1 VPRPKPLSAAE
12 CDKLTLLSVVE
23 LFSTLIDD
31 DMNYVASRTGFRS
44 VPAGTE
50 IFSEG
55 ETANQFFIVTSGSV
69 TVTSDTRGTE
79 TVELARYLPGDVFGD
94 FHFVISGTYDG
105 TAAATEKTELL
116 VFPEDGFSFDR
127 LADEKPDTASR
138 ILLRS
143 ISMIETRI
151 RSTRTLIGE
160 NAPWVRALRKQIYTD
175 PPTALWNKYFMDTE
189 LPQQLSGTV
198 TVVMVKPDKFK
209 EINDSLGH
217 VAGDDILRK
226 IATLLIA
233 RAREKKGW
241 AVRLRSN
248 EMCLI
253 VPESDTTIGRSLARD
268 IHARFPDMLP
278 EDAFPPGSPDA
289 FPLTASV
296 GLGFWPDDHESWKYV
311 TEKTNEIMQNVWKT
325 GGNRIALLRESG
337 KDLDSGREAGR

>member
-1 VPRPKPLSAAE
+1 MPRPRPLSAAE

-50 IFSEG
+50 LFSEG
-55 ETANQFFIVTSGSV
+55 DTAKQFFIVTTGSV
-69 TVTSDTRGTE
+69 SITSDSRGNE
-79 TVELARYLPGDVFGD
+79 PVELARYLPGDVFGD
-94 FHFVISGTYDG
+94 FHFVISGSYDG
-105 TAAATEKTELL
+105 TARATEETELL

-160 NAPWVRALRKQIYTD
+160 NAPWIRALRKQIYTD
-175 PPTALWNKYFMDTE
+175 PPTGLWNKYFMDTE

-198 TVVMVKPDKFK
+198 TVIMVKPDKFK
-209 EINDSLGH
+209 EINDMLGH
-217 VAGDDILRK
+217 VAGDEILRK
-226 IATLLIA
+226 IAALLIA
-233 RAREKKGW
+233 RARARKGW
-241 AVRLRSN
+241 AIRLRSN

-253 VPESDTTIGRSLARD
+253 VPESDTTVGRSLARE
-268 IHARFPDMLP
+268 IHA
-278 EDAFPPGSPDA
+278 AFPGMLQNDEA
-289 FPLTASV
+289 EFTLTASV
-296 GLGFWPDDHESWKYV
+296 GLGWWPDDHENWKYV
-311 TEKTNEIMQNVWKT
+311 AEKTNEIMQNAWKEN
-325 GGNRIALLRESG
+325 GNKIVLLRDAG
-337 KDLDSGREAGR
+337 RDIGGRETNQR